1 MKNSRNSY
9 INMIIIFAGVIIGG
23 ILGLFLVRLLN
34 FPEWSPYAMMVI
46 FPSLISLLASRFNER
61 NER

>member
-1 MKNSRNSY
+1 VKNSRNSY
-9 INMIIIFAGVIIGG
+9 LNMIIIFASVIIGG

-61 NER
+61 TGR